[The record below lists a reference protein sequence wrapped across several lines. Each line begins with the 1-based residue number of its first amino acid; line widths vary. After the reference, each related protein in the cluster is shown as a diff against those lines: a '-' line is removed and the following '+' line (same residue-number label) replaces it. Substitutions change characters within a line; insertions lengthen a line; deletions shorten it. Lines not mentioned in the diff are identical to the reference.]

1 MKGRPCLCKFY
12 LDKKQW
18 HNFFEFFTQNKTGI
32 LTKQIINKKC
42 ITTNIDEPGGHA
54 VVLIEIEE
62 KCLKFLNSWGKDWG
76 DKGYFRIEN
85 EDVLENLEFMD
96 IIWYESDL

>member
-1 MKGRPCLCKFY
+1 MKGRPCLSKFY
-12 LDKKQW
+12 LFKKQW
-18 HNFFEFFTQNKTGI
+18 LNFLEFFTQNPKGI
-32 LTKQIINKKC
+32 LTKQILNKKY
-42 ITTNIDEPGGHA
+42 IATNIDKPVAHA

-85 EDVLENLEFMD
+85 EDVLKIWNLW
-96 IIWYESDL
+96 I